1 MPGSRLQE
9 VTRMLPIFAHTLQL
23 LKDAFSELTAV
34 IHVASNKHV
43 EEYISD
49 SVRVWPV
56 PVVLVA
62 GGSPSMKYNA
72 FSVIFHRI
80 L

>member
-1 MPGSRLQE
+1 
-9 VTRMLPIFAHTLQL
+9 MLPIFAHTLQL

-49 SVRVWPV
+49 TVREWPV

-62 GGSPSMKYNA
+62 SGSPSMKYNA
-72 FSVIFHRI
+72 FSVMFHSI
-80 L
+80 LSEWSIE